1 MFKIV
6 STVDKILCFINPL
19 IIIVVSMHA
28 FLYFFDNSILQ
39 FGALIS
45 QIVIILISI
54 LSSSSSNND
63 INNRHFCSAV
73 LTRVCTPR
81 FYKIYTM

>member
-1 MFKIV
+1 MLYKFFNYYCV
-6 STVDKILCFINPL
+6 
-19 IIIVVSMHA
+19 VVSMHA
-28 FLYFFDNSILQ
+28 FLKKIENSILQ

-45 QIVIILISI
+45 QIIIILISI
-54 LSSSSSNND
+54 LSSSSSSNND

-73 LTRVCTPR
+73 LTRVCTPC